1 MQHCSGSHWALDFE
15 VVAIVAVKP
24 PQRFD
29 NQRVHRH
36 PDRTPPMRVAA
47 KYPGGRFCGVIADG
61 QPSTGMLEDIGMLLM
76 EFGQRADPEFRQKQ
90 RLVEHSVEQTL
101 HPMSAEQ

>member
-15 VVAIVAVKP
+15 IVGVVAAKP

-29 NQRVHRH
+29 NQRVPRH
-36 PDRTPPMRVAA
+36 PDLASPIRVAS
-47 KYPGGRFCGVIADG
+47 KYPGGRLRGVIADG
-61 QPSTGMLEDIGMLLM
+61 QPSTGMLEDIGMLPM
-76 EFGQRADPEFRQKQ
+76 EFGKRADAEFRQEQ
-90 RLVEHSVEQTL
+90 RLVEHPVEQTL